1 MLIIFRR
8 HLKSCPHRK
17 DGRKYRRCRCPIHV
31 EGFLGNEPF
40 RKALHTL
47 IGRRSPVLDWEG
59 AQGLI
64 RDWEAAGERKV
75 ASTPI
80 TLHNAWEQYLEDA
93 SARHLAESTI
103 RKYRYAARNM
113 ELYAE
118 KLGFRYLKEFT
129 LEALRKYRSS
139 WPNENLS
146 ALKRLGLLR
155 SFFRFGCDSGWIP
168 DNPAKKLRN
177 PKIVDRPTMPFD
189 SAEMV
194 RILTALNAYGD
205 AKHLN
210 VRRVRALVLLMRFT
224 GLRISDAATLPC
236 ARIVDGKLFLYT
248 SKAGTPVHCPLP
260 PVVIQALEGV
270 RRLGEP
276 YFFWTGRSKPKT
288 VITHWWS
295 CIRKVFELARVDQG
309 HPHRFR
315 DTFAVDLLLQGV
327 PLERVSV
334 LLGHK
339 SIKVTEKHY
348 APWIRARQEQLEAD
362 VKRVWESH
370 PEALGE
376 TNHTYNT
383 RGKTSRAN

>member
-129 LEALRKYRSS
+129 LEALRKYRSG

-155 SFFRFGCDSGWIP
+155 SFFRFD
-168 DNPAKKLRN
+168 
-177 PKIVDRPTMPFD
+177 
-189 SAEMV
+189 
-194 RILTALNAYGD
+194 
-205 AKHLN
+205 
-210 VRRVRALVLLMRFT
+210 
-224 GLRISDAATLPC
+224 
-236 ARIVDGKLFLYT
+236 
-248 SKAGTPVHCPLP
+248 
-260 PVVIQALEGV
+260 
-270 RRLGEP
+270 
-276 YFFWTGRSKPKT
+276 
-288 VITHWWS
+288 
-295 CIRKVFELARVDQG
+295 
-309 HPHRFR
+309 
-315 DTFAVDLLLQGV
+315 
-327 PLERVSV
+327 
-334 LLGHK
+334 
-339 SIKVTEKHY
+339 
-348 APWIRARQEQLEAD
+348 
-362 VKRVWESH
+362 
-370 PEALGE
+370 
-376 TNHTYNT
+376 
-383 RGKTSRAN
+383 